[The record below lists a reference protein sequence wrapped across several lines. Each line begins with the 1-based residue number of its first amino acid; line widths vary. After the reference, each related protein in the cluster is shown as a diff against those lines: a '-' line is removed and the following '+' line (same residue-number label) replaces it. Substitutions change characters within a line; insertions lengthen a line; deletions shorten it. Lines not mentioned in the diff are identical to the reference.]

1 MLENKRLVPYHK
13 KGAAMPLWVAVLLA
27 LPGTIVGVITLGKWL
42 GKSLHK
48 CELMLY
54 ELLRKHL
61 HK

>member
-1 MLENKRLVPYHK
+1 
-13 KGAAMPLWVAVLLA
+13 MPLWVAVLLA